1 MLPDVLK
8 NLFRKPATVKYP
20 KQRRELPENFRGK
33 PVVDKERCISCGLC
47 VKVCPDGAVT
57 LDEKTKKPRI
67 WMGLCM
73 MCGRCAEV
81 CPRIAITMSKEF
93 ELATYNKYEAMSE

>member
-1 MLPDVLK
+1 
-8 NLFRKPATVKYP
+8 
-20 KQRRELPENFRGK
+20 
-33 PVVDKERCISCGLC
+33 
-47 VKVCPDGAVT
+47 

-73 MCGRCAEV
+73 MCGRCAEL
-81 CPRIAITMSKEF
+81 CPRKVFTMSKEF